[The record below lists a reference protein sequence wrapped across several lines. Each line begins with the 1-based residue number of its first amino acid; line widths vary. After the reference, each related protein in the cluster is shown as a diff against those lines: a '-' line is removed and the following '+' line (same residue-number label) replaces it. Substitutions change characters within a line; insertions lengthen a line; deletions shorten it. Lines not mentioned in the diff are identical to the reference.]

1 MLDNLKTLN
10 TMPKP
15 NGISHTVYPD
25 QPCSDFHEWSAY
37 ITGKEIEREA
47 DQFKAYCDQ
56 VVADFQREIQEELK
70 DFHTKFDSL
79 WADFKDQLKR

>member
-1 MLDNLKTLN
+1 M
-10 TMPKP
+10 KP

-25 QPCSDFHEWSAY
+25 QPCADFDEWSAY